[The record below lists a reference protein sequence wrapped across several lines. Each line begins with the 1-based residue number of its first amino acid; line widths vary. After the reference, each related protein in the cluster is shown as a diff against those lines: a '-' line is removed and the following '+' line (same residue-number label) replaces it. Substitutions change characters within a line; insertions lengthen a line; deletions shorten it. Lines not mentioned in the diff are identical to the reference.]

1 MVALLAPHSG
11 YVPTTAAQRVGS
23 GTMAL
28 AVLTALALALLWW
41 RPVPAEPPLPEP
53 PKIFRPLP
61 APPPP
66 PVPAPLPARAKQ
78 PIAPD
83 APREHRPAPAPQPQP
98 QPAAAAPVSLAPR
111 SPDPTTVDITPVAIA
126 PPVALPNLASG
137 TGRGEA
143 GRVGEAPGQGGGA
156 GSGDGDGGSSSGG
169 GGGSDSTLVRAQWA
183 EKLSWDDIRPYHPK
197 AVLAK
202 GLSGRTTLVCR
213 VRRNKRAEGCEVL
226 SESPAGEGFGAAAL
240 AMERLYRIE
249 PRRVNGKIIDNW
261 RAFFTVNFYA
271 KQR

>member
-1 MVALLAPHSG
+1 MVALLAPRSG
-11 YVPTTAAQRVGS
+11 YIPTTAAQRLGS

-53 PKIFRPLP
+53 PKVFRPLQAP
-61 APPPP
+61 PPPPP
-66 PVPAPLPARAKQ
+66 PVPPPLTARAKQ
-78 PIAPD
+78 PVAPD
-83 APREHRPAPAPQPQP
+83 APRERRPADAPQP
-98 QPAAAAPVSLAPR
+98 QPAAAAPVSLAPP

-143 GRVGEAPGQGGGA
+143 GRVGEAPGQGGAG
-156 GSGDGDGGSSSGG
+156 GSGGSGSGG
-169 GGGSDSTLVRAQWA
+169 GGSTLVRAQWA
-183 EKLSWDDIRPYHPK
+183 EELSWDDIRPYHPK
-197 AVLAK
+197 AALAK
-202 GLSGRTTLVCR
+202 GLSGRATLICR
-213 VRRNKRAEGCEVL
+213 VRRTKRAEGCEVL

-249 PRRVNGKIIDNW
+249 PRRVNGKIVDNW

-271 KQR
+271 KER